1 MQVTRLPW
9 LKNAIHGHMLKA
21 GLEPPPAETLLQEL
35 AGGQWLRAQHGEG
48 YQQPRAAAL
57 FVYDMYYFVGC
68 PFSATHSPFYVSVSV
83 SSDFRMGG
91 QYISQVVGAAFMV
104 ERAAGSRQQILVG
117 PLGTHLML
125 VNAIPKLLC
134 LDSFGDS
141 RPTFMKYYKPCAIT
155 YMRPVARQSVCA

>member
-1 MQVTRLPW
+1 MATCSKLAWSRPQLRLCYKSWQVGSGCGRNMGRVINNRALQPYLCMTCITLWDARLVLPILRSTSLYLSQVTFAW
-9 LKNAIHGHMLKA
+9 VDSIFLK
-21 GLEPPPAETLLQEL
+21 
-35 AGGQWLRAQHGEG
+35 WW
-48 YQQPRAAAL
+48 
-57 FVYDMYYFVGC
+57 
-68 PFSATHSPFYVSVSV
+68 
-83 SSDFRMGG
+83 
-91 QYISQVVGAAFMV
+91 GAAFMV